1 MALGD
6 DILAIAKDKQEAEEA
21 IEAFKKLEN
30 SGLAMNVSK
39 TQIISEGED
48 MVGVTNL
55 CGIEVSESMK
65 YFRMHIFC
73 SRQKTLQSVK
83 RQIQKFVGYLVG
95 NSIRMK
101 LPWRISYFRRS
112 TDRYW
117 CTT

>member
-6 DILAIAKDKQEAEEA
+6 DILAIAKDKQEAEKA

-55 CGIEVSESMK
+55 CGI
-65 YFRMHIFC
+65 
-73 SRQKTLQSVK
+73 
-83 RQIQKFVGYLVG
+83 
-95 NSIRMK
+95 
-101 LPWRISYFRRS
+101 
-112 TDRYW
+112 
-117 CTT
+117 